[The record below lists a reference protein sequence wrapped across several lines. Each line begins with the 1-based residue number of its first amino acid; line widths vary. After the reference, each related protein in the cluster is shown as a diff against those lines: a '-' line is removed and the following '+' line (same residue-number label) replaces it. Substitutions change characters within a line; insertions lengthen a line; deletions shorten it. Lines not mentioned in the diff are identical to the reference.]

1 MKIVRKLQKE
11 YSKNLV
17 AYKKVG
23 WKVYYFSLVGFHVAY
38 NFIDT
43 FVHFVIFKCDCYTH
57 NATSAW
63 LLFLVSFITSLFT
76 WSDSDMRFY
85 NVGSIWNF
93 NHHEFH
99 VQLAYFHVGW
109 YHVYTVRRD
118 TWHEILF
125 HTCMIFLIKMASK
138 TDSSIRFYNRLNN
151 EPKNKV

>member
-1 MKIVRKLQKE
+1 MSKLNIENSQKTSE
-11 YSKNLV
+11 GIFKKFGGLQ
-17 AYKKVG
+17 YKKVG

-76 WSDSDMRFY
+76 WPDSDMRFH

-99 VQLAYFHVGW
+99 IQHAFHVGW
-109 YHVYTVRRD
+109 YHAYTVRRD
-118 TWHEILF
+118 TWE
-125 HTCMIFLIKMASK
+125 
-138 TDSSIRFYNRLNN
+138 TDMKFCFIPAWYFS
-151 EPKNKV
+151 

>member
-1 MKIVRKLQKE
+1 MTHVGM
-11 YSKNLV
+11 KNLS
-17 AYKKVG
+17 AY
-23 WKVYYFSLVGFHVAY
+23 YMDFTY

-57 NATSAW
+57 NATCAW

-76 WSDSDMRFY
+76 WPGSDMRFHI

-99 VQLAYFHVGW
+99 IQHAVSCQLVSCIYSTKRHM
-109 YHVYTVRRD
+109 RD
-118 TWHEILF
+118 RHEILF

-138 TDSSIRFYNRLNN
+138 TDSSVRFYNRLNN